1 MLLQKFLDEKRITE
15 TKQKEHGI
23 VEYTIDGIEV
33 EFLPTD
39 NDSMWIPLKDESY
52 DQHIFQLRNNIG
64 KTYTSEFINTIKKVR
79 NASKDQLDLQYLN
92 Q

>member
-1 MLLQKFLDEKRITE
+1 MLQKFIDAKRVSE

-33 EFLPTD
+33 EFFPTD
-39 NDSMWIPLKDESY
+39 NDSMWIPAKDESY
-52 DQHIFQLRNNIG
+52 DQYIFQLRNSTG
-64 KTYTSEFINTIKKVR
+64 KTFTSAFINTIKRIR
-79 NASKDQLDLQYLN
+79 NAPKDQLDLQYLN